1 MVTDRPDLGHV
12 SPVSD
17 DIDHPVSRIR
27 SLSLLHLPPCDE
39 LPELPERYLINTFH
53 SYMSNINFLCERQ
66 LRMGGLGED
75 GWDVCDD
82 DRPRPAPPCLVYSV
96 GTSLGSTFDDDVRRL
111 YRCDVV
117 ALRSHPVEHYRRA
130 PGLTVMRAGLGV
142 VYTGNRWE
150 FLTLRTLRG
159 RLNQT
164 HRTLDIL
171 KIDSHDEDNMAFELL
186 VTARDLSHVRQLL
199 IEFRGRPST
208 TSTLLRRLKV
218 MRKIHDA
225 GFRKFSVQAKKNC
238 SYTEPSL
245 PYEVTGCYKMHLVNT
260 NSGDFQR
267 T

>member
-1 MVTDRPDLGHV
+1 
-12 SPVSD
+12 
-17 DIDHPVSRIR
+17 
-27 SLSLLHLPPCDE
+27 
-39 LPELPERYLINTFH
+39 
-53 SYMSNINFLCERQ
+53 
-66 LRMGGLGED
+66 MGGLGED

-117 ALRSHPVEHYRRA
+117 ALRSHPVEHHRRA

-150 FLTLRTLRG
+150 FLTLWTLQG

-186 VTARDLSHVRQLL
+186 IMARDLSHVRQLL

-208 TSTLLRRLKV
+208 NLHS
-218 MRKIHDA
+218 H
-225 GFRKFSVQAKKNC
+225 
-238 SYTEPSL
+238 PSSEGAEEN
-245 PYEVTGCYKMHLVNT
+245 P
-260 NSGDFQR
+260 
-267 T
+267 